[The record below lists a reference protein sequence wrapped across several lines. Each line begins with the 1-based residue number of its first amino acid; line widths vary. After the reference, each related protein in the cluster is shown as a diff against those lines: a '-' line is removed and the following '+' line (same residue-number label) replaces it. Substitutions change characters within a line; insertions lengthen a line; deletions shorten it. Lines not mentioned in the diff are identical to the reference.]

1 MHSFVM
7 PRIKSDSEKILT
19 ASDGSKSIIER
30 KNQIM
35 NNTAKICKKCGREL
49 PLDKFGINHNY
60 TRSMCKE
67 CFNEGMREKRYQ
79 QRLSDGIETYHKDKS
94 MKIQRKYK
102 KPYHFQILYR
112 SESGIDTIAKD
123 EVFVRL
129 FDYKS
134 VWTSNYGRIIQR
146 LNDGTYQLVKGVYS
160 RATKELTY
168 TLDRNVYFKS
178 KNRWGYRKEKVTA
191 SDLVIQMF
199 VVNYDMKNNTM
210 VWHKKNDTKDN
221 YYKHLFPV
229 TDKQY
234 NEILSIYEQ
243 DGTITDKQIM
253 EIVNAVEFKPDD
265 WKPWHNKRTYEGVGY
280 VGADTSDIDYESYS
294 FIKWKNMIQR
304 CYSDVVHKLKPY
316 YMDKE
321 VCIEWL
327 NYQNFKIW
335 FDAHYIPGTKVDLD
349 KDLLYKEGNIY
360 SPETCAFMTHF
371 LNTVFE
377 DRGIESNIKQNDD
390 GTYSVSMI
398 VLNKKMDIGV
408 FDSEEEAHTG
418 FIDGKIDY
426 ICDLAEKCKDKVP
439 DYVYEGMLNYKIE
452 ID

>member
-1 MHSFVM
+1 M
-7 PRIKSDSEKILT
+7 D
-19 ASDGSKSIIER
+19 
-30 KNQIM
+30 
-35 NNTAKICKKCGREL
+35 TAKICKKCGREL
-49 PLDKFGINHNY
+49 PIDKFGINHNY

-79 QRLSDGIETYHKDKS
+79 QRLSDGIEIYHKDKL

-178 KNRWGYRKEKVTA
+178 KKRWGYRKEKVTA

-199 VVNYDMKNNTM
+199 VVNYDMKNNTA
-210 VWHKKNDTKDN
+210 VWHKNNDIKDN

-234 NEILSIYEQ
+234 NEILRIHEQ
-243 DGTITDKQIM
+243 DGAITDKQII
-253 EIVNAVEFKPDD
+253 EIVNAVEFKPDN
-265 WKPWHNKRTYEGVGY
+265 WKPWYNRRTYEGVGY
-280 VGADTSDIDYESYS
+280 LGVDTSTIDYESDS

-304 CYSDVVHKLKPY
+304 CYSDKVHILKPY
-316 YMDKE
+316 YMDKD
-321 VCIEWL
+321 VCIEWQ
-327 NYQNFKIW
+327 NYGNFKIW
-335 FDAHYIPGTKVDLD
+335 YDAHYIPGTKVDLD
-349 KDLLYKEGNIY
+349 KDLLCKKSNMY
-360 SPETCAFMTHF
+360 SSETCVLMSHF

-377 DRGIESNIKQNDD
+377 DRGIESNIKQNDN
-390 GTYSVSMI
+390 GTYSVSMSI
-398 VLNKKMDIGV
+398 LSKRIDLGS
-408 FDSEEEAHTG
+408 FDSEDKAQEGYIE
-418 FIDGKIDY
+418 GKIAY
-426 ICDLAEKCKDKVP
+426 IRELADKSKNKVP
-439 DYVYEGMLNYKIE
+439 DCVYEAMMNWKIE
-452 ID
+452 ITD

>member
-1 MHSFVM
+1 M
-7 PRIKSDSEKILT
+7 ISEDKET
-19 ASDGSKSIIER
+19 
-30 KNQIM
+30 
-35 NNTAKICKKCGREL
+35 KICKKCGREL

-67 CFNEGMREKRYQ
+67 CFNEEMREKRYQ

-134 VWTSNYGRIIQR
+134 VWTSNYGRIIQKMD
-146 LNDGTYQLVKGVYS
+146 DGTYQLVKGVYS
-160 RATKELTY
+160 RTTKELTY

-191 SDLVIQMF
+191 SSLVIQMF
-199 VVNYDMKNNTM
+199 VVNYDMKNNIM
-210 VWHKKNDTKDN
+210 VWHKNNDTKDN

-234 NEILSIYEQ
+234 NEILRVHEQ
-243 DGTITDKQIM
+243 DGAIADKQIM

-321 VCIEWL
+321 VCIEWQ

-349 KDLLYKEGNIY
+349 KDLLCKEGNIY

-377 DRGIESNIKQNDD
+377 DRGIESNIQQNDD
-390 GTYSVSMI
+390 GTYSVSMN
-398 VLNKKMDIGV
+398 VLNKKMNIGI

-418 FIDGKIDY
+418 FIDGKINY
-426 ICDLAEKCKDKVP
+426 ICDLAEKCKGKVP
-439 DYVYEGMLNYKIE
+439 DYVYEGMLNYKVK

>member
-1 MHSFVM
+1 M
-7 PRIKSDSEKILT
+7 ISEDKET
-19 ASDGSKSIIER
+19 
-30 KNQIM
+30 
-35 NNTAKICKKCGREL
+35 KICKKCGRKL
-49 PLDKFGINHNY
+49 PLDKFGVNHNY
-60 TRSMCKE
+60 TRNVCKE

-79 QRLSDGIETYHKDKS
+79 QRLSDGIKTYHKDKS

-134 VWTSNYGRIIQR
+134 VWISNYGRIIQK
-146 LNDGTYQLVKGVYS
+146 LDDGTYQLVKGVYS
-160 RATKELTY
+160 RTTKELTY
-168 TLDRNVYFKS
+168 TLYRNVYFSS
-178 KNRWGYRKEKVTA
+178 KNIWGYKKEKVTA
-191 SDLVIQMF
+191 SGLVIQMF

-210 VWHKKNDTKDN
+210 VWHKNNDTKDN

-234 NEILSIYEQ
+234 NEILRVNEQ
-243 DGTITDKQIM
+243 DGVITDEQIM
-253 EIVNAVEFKPDD
+253 NIVNMVEFKPDD
-265 WKPWHNKRTYEGVGY
+265 WKPWHYKRTYEGVGY
-280 VGADTSDIDYESYS
+280 VGGDIDYESYS

-304 CYSDVVHKLKPY
+304 CYNDKVHQLKPY
-316 YMDKE
+316 YIGKN
-321 VCIEWL
+321 VCIEWQ

-335 FDAHYIPGTKVDLD
+335 FDAHYIPGIKADLD
-349 KDLLYKEGNIY
+349 KDLLCKESNMY
-360 SPETCAFMTHF
+360 SPETCVFMTHF

-377 DRGIESNIKQNDD
+377 DRRGIKSNIIQNDD
-390 GTYSVSMI
+390 GTYSVSMN
-398 VLNKKMDIGV
+398 VLSKRIDLGV
-408 FDSEEEAHTG
+408 FDSEEEALRG
-418 FIDGKIDY
+418 FIDGRADY
-426 ICDLAEKCKDKVP
+426 ICNLAEKCKGKVP

>member
-1 MHSFVM
+1 MNSDLQKGGNLYSD
-7 PRIKSDSEKILT
+7 IKKT
-19 ASDGSKSIIER
+19 
-30 KNQIM
+30 
-35 NNTAKICKKCGREL
+35 KICKKCGREL
-49 PLDKFGINHNY
+49 PLERFAINHNY
-60 TRSMCKE
+60 TRCVCKE
-67 CFNEGMREKRYQ
+67 CFNKDRREKRYQ
-79 QRLSDGIETYHKDKS
+79 QRLSDELEIYHKDKS
-94 MKIQRKYK
+94 MKIKRKYK

-112 SESGIDTIAKD
+112 SESGIPNIAKD

-134 VWTSNYGRIIQR
+134 AWTSNYGRLIQR

-210 VWHKKNDTKDN
+210 VWHKNNDMKDN

-234 NEILSIYEQ
+234 NEILRVHEQ

-253 EIVNAVEFKPDD
+253 EIVNAVEFKSDD
-265 WKPWHNKRTYEGVGY
+265 WKPWYNKRTYEGVGY
-280 VGADTSDIDYESYS
+280 VGGDIDYESYS

-321 VCIEWL
+321 VCIEWQ

-335 FDAHYIPGTKVDLD
+335 FDAHYIPDTKVDLD
-349 KDLLYKEGNIY
+349 KDLLCKESNMY
-360 SPETCAFMTHF
+360 SPETCVFMTHF

-377 DRGIESNIKQNDD
+377 ERGIKSNIIESKD
-390 GTYSVSMI
+390 GFKVYMMI
-398 VLNKKMDIGV
+398 LNKKQDIGV
-408 FDSEEEAHTG
+408 FKTKEQAYSAFIEYKKKYIEE
-418 FIDGKIDY
+418 
-426 ICDLAEKCKDKVP
+426 LAESCKGKVQDCVYQAMLVWNDKLRC
-439 DYVYEGMLNYKIE
+439 DI
-452 ID
+452 

>member
-1 MHSFVM
+1 M
-7 PRIKSDSEKILT
+7 IQKSD
-19 ASDGSKSIIER
+19 
-30 KNQIM
+30 
-35 NNTAKICKKCGREL
+35 
-49 PLDKFGINHNY
+49 
-60 TRSMCKE
+60 
-67 CFNEGMREKRYQ
+67 
-79 QRLSDGIETYHKDKS
+79 
-94 MKIQRKYK
+94 
-102 KPYHFQILYR
+102 
-112 SESGIDTIAKD
+112 
-123 EVFVRL
+123 
-129 FDYKS
+129 
-134 VWTSNYGRIIQR
+134 
-146 LNDGTYQLVKGVYS
+146 DGTYHLVKGVYS

-199 VVNYDMKNNTM
+199 IVNYDMKNNTK
-210 VWHKKNDTKDN
+210 VWHKNSDTKDN

-234 NEILSIYEQ
+234 NEILRVYEQ
-243 DGTITDKQIM
+243 DGAITDKQILQ
-253 EIVNAVEFKPDD
+253 IVNAVEFKPDN
-265 WKPWHNKRTYEGVGY
+265 WQPWHNKKAYEGIGY
-280 VGADTSDIDYESYS
+280 LGADTSNIDYESVSY
-294 FIKWKNMIQR
+294 IKWKNMIQR
-304 CYSDVVHKLKPY
+304 CYNKKVHELKPY
-316 YMDKE
+316 YMDKN
-321 VCIEWL
+321 VCIEWQ

-349 KDLLYKEGNIY
+349 KDLLCKESNMY
-360 SPETCAFMTHF
+360 SPETCACLTHY

-377 DRGIESNIKQNDD
+377 DRGIKSNIVQNEN
-390 GTYSVSMI
+390 GTYTVSMI

-426 ICDLAEKCKDKVP
+426 ICDLAEKCKGKVP

>member
-1 MHSFVM
+1 M
-7 PRIKSDSEKILT
+7 DET
-19 ASDGSKSIIER
+19 
-30 KNQIM
+30 
-35 NNTAKICKKCGREL
+35 KICKNCGREL
-49 PLDKFGINHNY
+49 PIEKYAI
-60 TRSMCKE
+60 RSNTGYISKTCKD
-67 CFNEGMREKRYQ
+67 CYNADRREKRLQYKISNGIDTYQ
-79 QRLSDGIETYHKDKS
+79 KDKT

-112 SESGIDTIAKD
+112 SESGIDPIAKD

-134 VWTSNYGRIIQR
+134 SWISNYGRLIQKSD
-146 LNDGTYQLVKGVYS
+146 DGTYQLVKAVYS
-160 RATKELTY
+160 RTTKELTY

-199 VVNYDMKNNTM
+199 VVNYDMKNNTK
-210 VWHKKNDTKDN
+210 VWHKNNDTKDN

-234 NEILSIYEQ
+234 NEILKVHEQ
-243 DGTITDKQIM
+243 DGAITDKQILQ
-253 EIVNAVEFKPDD
+253 IVNAIEFKSDD

-280 VGADTSDIDYESYS
+280 VGGDIDCESVSY
-294 FIKWKNMIQR
+294 IKWKNMIQR
-304 CYSDVVHKLKPY
+304 CYNKKVHKLKPY
-316 YMDKE
+316 YMDKN
-321 VCIEWL
+321 VCIEWQ

-349 KDLLYKEGNIY
+349 KDLLCKESNMY

-377 DRGIESNIKQNDD
+377 DRGIESNIQQNDN
-390 GTYSVSMI
+390 GTYSVSMN
-398 VLNKKMDIGV
+398 VLNKKVDIGI
-408 FDSEEEAHTG
+408 FDSEEEAQQG

-426 ICDLAEKCKDKVP
+426 ICDLAEKCKGKVP

>member
-1 MHSFVM
+1 MKV
-7 PRIKSDSEKILT
+7 E
-19 ASDGSKSIIER
+19 
-30 KNQIM
+30 
-35 NNTAKICKKCGREL
+35 NNNKETKICKKCGREL
-49 PLDKFGINHNY
+49 PLDKFIIKQSYIYGV
-60 TRSMCKE
+60 CKD
-67 CFNEGMREKRYQ
+67 CYNESRREKRYQ
-79 QRLSDGIETYHKDKS
+79 QRLSDSIEIYHKDKS
-94 MKIQRKYK
+94 MKIKRKYK

-112 SESGIDTIAKD
+112 SESGIPNIAKD

-134 VWTSNYGRIIQR
+134 AWTSNYGRIIQR

-178 KNRWGYRKEKVTA
+178 KNRWGYRKETVTA
-191 SDLVIQMF
+191 SDLVIKMF

-210 VWHKKNDTKDN
+210 VWHKNNDTKDN

-229 TDKQY
+229 TDRQY
-234 NEILSIYEQ
+234 NEILRVHEQ
-243 DGTITDKQIM
+243 DGAITDKQIM

-280 VGADTSDIDYESYS
+280 LGAGNIDSEAASY
-294 FIKWKNMIQR
+294 IKWKNMIQR
-304 CYSDVVHKLKPY
+304 CYSDAVHKLKPY
-316 YMDKE
+316 YIGKE
-321 VCIEWL
+321 VCIEWQ

-377 DRGIESNIKQNDD
+377 DRGIESNIQQNDD
-390 GTYSVSMI
+390 GKYSVSMS
-398 VLNKKMDIGV
+398 VLNKKIDIGM
-408 FDSEEEAHTG
+408 FDSKEEAHKG

-426 ICDLAEKCKDKVP
+426 ICDLAEKCKGKVP

>member
-1 MHSFVM
+1 M
-7 PRIKSDSEKILT
+7 ISEDKET
-19 ASDGSKSIIER
+19 
-30 KNQIM
+30 
-35 NNTAKICKKCGREL
+35 KICKKCGRKL
-49 PLDKFGINHNY
+49 PLDKFGVNRTY
-60 TRSMCKE
+60 TRCVFKE
-67 CFNEGMREKRYQ
+67 CFNEGMREKRLQ
-79 QRLSDGIETYHKDKS
+79 QRIADSLETYHKDKS
-94 MKIQRKYK
+94 MKIQRKFK
-102 KPYHFQILYR
+102 IPYLYQILDN
-112 SESGIDTIAKD
+112 SESNIPNIAVD
-123 EVFVRL
+123 EIFVRL
-129 FDYKS
+129 LDYKS
-134 VWTSNYGRIIQR
+134 AWTSNYGRLIQKSD
-146 LNDGTYQLVKGVYS
+146 DGTYHLVKGVYS

-199 VVNYDMKNNTM
+199 IVNYDMKNNTK
-210 VWHKKNDTKDN
+210 VWHKNSDTKDN

-234 NEILSIYEQ
+234 NEILRVYEQ
-243 DGTITDKQIM
+243 DGAITDKQILQ
-253 EIVNAVEFKPDD
+253 IVNAVEFKPDN
-265 WKPWHNKRTYEGVGY
+265 WQPWHNKKAYEGIGY
-280 VGADTSDIDYESYS
+280 LGADTSNIDYESVSY
-294 FIKWKNMIQR
+294 IKWKNMIQR
-304 CYSDVVHKLKPY
+304 CYNKKVHELKPY
-316 YMDKE
+316 YMDKN
-321 VCIEWL
+321 VCIEWQ

-349 KDLLYKEGNIY
+349 KDLLCKESNMY
-360 SPETCAFMTHF
+360 SPETCACLTHY

-377 DRGIESNIKQNDD
+377 DRGIKSNIVQNEN
-390 GTYSVSMI
+390 GTYTVSMI

-426 ICDLAEKCKDKVP
+426 ICDLAEKCKGKVP

>member
-1 MHSFVM
+1 M
-7 PRIKSDSEKILT
+7 ISENN
-19 ASDGSKSIIER
+19 IE
-30 KNQIM
+30 
-35 NNTAKICKKCGREL
+35 TKKCKRCGRIL
-49 PLDKFGINHNY
+49 PLENFGVSRNY
-60 TRSMCKE
+60 IKCVCKE
-67 CFNEGMREKRYQ
+67 CTNKEQRAKRLQKRIKHGLEIYSQ
-79 QRLSDGIETYHKDKS
+79 DKS
-94 MKIQRKYK
+94 MKIQRRFK
-102 KPYHFQILYR
+102 KPYPYQKLDK
-112 SESGIDTIAKD
+112 SESNIPNIARD
-123 EVFVRL
+123 EIFVRL
-129 FDYKS
+129 LDYKS
-134 VWTSNYGRIIQR
+134 AWVSNYGRVIQKSD
-146 LNDGTYQLVKGVYS
+146 DGTYQLVKGVYS

-178 KNRWGYRKEKVTA
+178 KNKWGYRKEKVTA
-191 SDLVIQMF
+191 SDLVIKMF

-210 VWHKKNDTKDN
+210 VWHKNNDTKDN

-234 NEILSIYEQ
+234 NEILRVHENNGEI
-243 DGTITDKQIM
+243 IDKQIM

-280 VGADTSDIDYESYS
+280 LGAENIDSEAASY
-294 FIKWKNMIQR
+294 IKWKNMIQR
-304 CYSDVVHKLKPY
+304 CYSDAVHKLKPY
-316 YMDKE
+316 YIGKE
-321 VCIEWL
+321 VCIEWQ

-349 KDLLYKEGNIY
+349 KDLLCKESNMY

-377 DRGIESNIKQNDD
+377 DRGIESNIQQNDD
-390 GTYSVSMI
+390 GTYSVSMS
-398 VLNKKMDIGV
+398 VLNKKMDIGI
-408 FDSEEEAHTG
+408 FDSEEEAHKG

-426 ICDLAEKCKDKVP
+426 ICDLAEKCKGKVP

>member
-1 MHSFVM
+1 M
-7 PRIKSDSEKILT
+7 ISE
-19 ASDGSKSIIER
+19 
-30 KNQIM
+30 
-35 NNTAKICKKCGREL
+35 NNETKVCKKCGREL
-49 PLDKFGINHNY
+49 PLDKFKIVTGHIL
-60 TRSMCKE
+60 RQCRE
-67 CFNEGMREKRYQ
+67 CYNASRREKAFIKKY
-79 QRLSDGIETYHKDKS
+79 ETELGLYHQNET

-102 KPYHFQILYR
+102 ELYSYQILNM
-112 SESGIDTIAKD
+112 SETGIDLLAKD

-129 FDYKS
+129 LDYKAA
-134 VWTSNYGRIIQR
+134 WTSNYGRVIQK
-146 LNDGTYQLVKGVYS
+146 LDDGTYKLVKGVYS
-160 RATKELTY
+160 RTTKELTY
-168 TLDRNVYFKS
+168 TLDRNVYFS
-178 KNRWGYRKEKVTA
+178 SENRWGYRKEKVTA

-210 VWHKKNDTKDN
+210 VWHKNNDTKDN

-234 NEILSIYEQ
+234 NEILRVHEQ
-243 DGTITDKQIM
+243 DGAITDEQIM
-253 EIVNAVEFKPDD
+253 DIVNAVKFKPDD
-265 WKPWHNKRTYEGVGY
+265 WKPWHYKRTYEGVGY
-280 VGADTSDIDYESYS
+280 VGGDIDYESYS

-321 VCIEWL
+321 VCIEWQ

-377 DRGIESNIKQNDD
+377 DRGIESNIQQNDD
-390 GTYSVSMI
+390 GTYSVSMN
-398 VLNKKMDIGV
+398 VLNKKIDIGV

-426 ICDLAEKCKDKVP
+426 ICDLAEKCKGKVP

>member
-1 MHSFVM
+1 M
-7 PRIKSDSEKILT
+7 D
-19 ASDGSKSIIER
+19 
-30 KNQIM
+30 
-35 NNTAKICKKCGREL
+35 TAKICKKCGREL

-67 CFNEGMREKRYQ
+67 CFNEEMREKRYQ

-134 VWTSNYGRIIQR
+134 VWTSNYGRIIQKMD
-146 LNDGTYQLVKGVYS
+146 DGTYQLVKGVYS
-160 RATKELTY
+160 RTTKELTY

-191 SDLVIQMF
+191 SDLVIKMF

-210 VWHKKNDTKDN
+210 VWHKNNDTKQ
-221 YYKHLFPV
+221 V
-229 TDKQY
+229 C
-234 NEILSIYEQ
+234 
-243 DGTITDKQIM
+243 
-253 EIVNAVEFKPDD
+253 
-265 WKPWHNKRTYEGVGY
+265 
-280 VGADTSDIDYESYS
+280 
-294 FIKWKNMIQR
+294 IKWQ
-304 CYSDVVHKLKPY
+304 
-316 YMDKE
+316 
-321 VCIEWL
+321 

-335 FDAHYIPGTKVDLD
+335 FDTHYIPGTKVDLE

-377 DRGIESNIKQNDD
+377 DRGIESNIQQNDD
-390 GTYSVSMI
+390 GTYSVSMN

-408 FDSEEEAHTG
+408 FDSEEEAHSG

-426 ICDLAEKCKDKVP
+426 ICDLAEKCKGKVP